1 MCAIVDANVAHEVF
15 GENAPP
21 AGARFFRWINEGN
34 GRLAVGGLLMRE
46 LANSSSGFR
55 AWAVQAQLS
64 GRLRVANKSEVENMT
79 AALSE
84 AGACRSND
92 HHVIALAQVSG
103 ARLLY
108 SNDRDLQDDFRDKRL
123 IDNPRGRVYS
133 TLGTSGFLK
142 SHRDLLRR
150 RDLCASAG

>member
-21 AGARFFRWINEGN
+21 AGVRFLNWISNGN
-34 GRLAVGGLLMRE
+34 GRLVIGGLLMSE
-46 LANSSSGFR
+46 LASSSSGFR

-64 GRLRVANKSEVENMT
+64 GRLRVANKT

-84 AGACRSND
+84 AGACKSND

-108 SNDRDLQDDFRDKRL
+108 SNDRDLQDDFRDKGL
-123 IDNPRGRVYS
+123 IDNPSGSVYS
-133 TLGTSGFLK
+133 TLRTKRFAK
-142 SHRDLLRR
+142 SHRDLIGGRR
-150 RDLCASAG
+150 NFCASA

>member
-15 GENAPP
+15 GENAPA
-21 AGARFFRWINEGN
+21 AGVRFLNWISNGN
-34 GRLAVGGLLMRE
+34 GRLAVGGLLMSE
-46 LANSSSGFR
+46 LASSSSGFR

-64 GRLRVANKSEVENMT
+64 GRMRVANKSEVENKT

-84 AGACRSND
+84 AGACKSND

-108 SNDRDLQDDFRDKRL
+108 TNDRDLQDDFRDERL
-123 IDNPRGRVYS
+123 IDNPRGSVYS
-133 TLGTSGFLK
+133 TLRTKRFAK
-142 SHRDLLRR
+142 SHRDLIGGRR
-150 RDLCASAG
+150 SFCASA